1 MRIEEYKKK
10 LGKENP
16 GLELEFKKNLAFQVC
31 LQLEMA
37 RLIKGLTQKEL
48 AEKAG
53 TKQSNIA
60 RAESGAYLPSLSF
73 LKRIADALDTYLIPP
88 KFAFVEKKQN
98 ISSPQTIK
106 VPTKKLRAINYK

>member
-10 LGKENP
+10 LNKENP

-37 RLIKGLTQKEL
+37 RLTKGLTQKEL

-73 LKRIADALDTYLIPP
+73 IKRIADALDTYLIPP
-88 KFAFVEKKQN
+88 KFAFMEKKHD
-98 ISSPQTIK
+98 ISRPQT
-106 VPTKKLRAINYK
+106 TKTSVKEIMKKI